1 MSPPLPRYTTQPEPD
16 WATITPHQDETH
28 NTSTYD
34 PSSGALRGIPAIGRG
49 VDGATPGT
57 NPEDCIDHI
66 DAQRRPIR

>member
-16 WATITPHQDETH
+16 WNTITPHEDPTH
-28 NTSTYD
+28 TTSTYD

-57 NPEDCIDHI
+57 NPEDCIDRI
-66 DAQRRPIR
+66 DATRRPIP